1 MSSFNYEKALSLE
14 WNGQVFVLTVRKETN
29 LGTDYLYSYDGS
41 TWTKSLDI
49 SNSSI
54 LTTKSAYN
62 TKWTGSNYAIV
73 GNISTAA
80 GNTILQIWRSSVD
93 KKGYIEIVKTMPWHV
108 RWTSEYMDL
117 SKSSRVFLDD
127 NGILYLYD
135 KAKIV
140 WQSFNE

>member
-1 MSSFNYEKALSLE
+1 MTKFQHHLHIVKIMLHYLNNYSDLRNAFGNDLIRAKRHWNYNGINEGRTFSS
-14 WNGQVFVLTVRKETN
+14 
-29 LGTDYLYSYDGS
+29 
-41 TWTKSLDI
+41 
-49 SNSSI
+49 
-54 LTTKSAYN
+54 
-62 TKWTGSNYAIV
+62 
-73 GNISTAA
+73 

-140 WQSFNE
+140 WQSYNEDE

>member
-1 MSSFNYEKALSLE
+1 MTDAKFNYFEYINNYKDLE
-14 WNGQVFVLTVRKETN
+14 LMNENQAYRHYINFGINEGRTF
-29 LGTDYLYSYDGS
+29 
-41 TWTKSLDI
+41 
-49 SNSSI
+49 SS
-54 LTTKSAYN
+54 
-62 TKWTGSNYAIV
+62 
-73 GNISTAA
+73 

-140 WQSFNE
+140 WQSYNEDE